1 MDQGAIM
8 KRSFFSGLAIA
19 LLLAACSDEQASAPV
34 APNLPLF
41 VEAVDQSTFT
51 PDPACDLDIEN
62 ATYRACLDP
71 AELYAAAVISAKAAD
86 NPLMVIWG
94 FEECP
99 FCKKFAAE
107 EMNPN
112 KPRLSAKFVSRDLS
126 EKQRKKLPNDGAGF
140 QISVL
145 HLHVRSEAGAAFA
158 EEVGVTD
165 IARSRGWHRVWSPF
179 VSFTRPG
186 TNKFVAQTQFE
197 QGEKPC
203 YYSDDYAI
211 SLQQLDYVPEDASH
225 ERLMCAAG

>member
-1 MDQGAIM
+1 MKNSALKIFVIGAAFVL
-8 KRSFFSGLAIA
+8 S
-19 LLLAACSDEQASAPV
+19 ACGEQAAGPV
-34 APNLPLF
+34 DPNLPLF
-41 VEAVDQSTFT
+41 VDAVDQNTFT
-51 PDPACDLDIEN
+51 PDPACGLDIEN

-71 AELYAAAVISAKAAD
+71 AELYAAAITSAQEAN

-99 FCKKFAAE
+99 FCKKYAAE

-112 KPRLSAKFVSRDLS
+112 NPRLSAKFISRDLS

-145 HLHVRSEAGAAFA
+145 HLHVRSAAGAAFA
-158 EEVGVTD
+158 EEMGVTD

-179 VSFTRPG
+179 ISFTRPG
-186 TNKFVAQTQFE
+186 TDTFIAQTQFE

-211 SLQQLDYVPEDASH
+211 SLQQLGYIPADPDH
-225 ERLMCAAG
+225 LRLMCAAG